1 MLGLVWTLP
10 ASADDRLPVCG
21 PRGRP
26 GGRLVSAQRTEPK
39 PLNWAVA
46 ADSGSREVLQ
56 RLMADLIHINRQ
68 TLATEPG
75 LAKSWTPSSNG
86 LHWELELRQGVKFSD
101 GHPFDAD
108 DVVFTFQ
115 ATLDARVNSPQR
127 SMLMLG
133 DKPIAVKKLGTYRVA
148 FDLPQPYS

>member
-1 MLGLVWTLP
+1 MNALRQALGALVLVWTIH
-10 ASADDRLPVCG
+10 AAADDRLLVSG
-21 PRGRP
+21 PPGRP

-39 PLNWAVA
+39 TLNWAVA

-68 TLATEPG
+68 SLATEPA
-75 LAKSWTPSSNG
+75 LAKSWKVSHDG
-86 LHWELELRQGVKFSD
+86 LHWELELRHGIKFSD

-115 ATLDARVNSPQR
+115 
-127 SMLMLG
+127 G
-133 DKPIAVKKLGTYRVA
+133 DPG
-148 FDLPQPYS
+148 